1 MIDQLNSLI
10 LTTPRL
16 VIRPIEDADV
26 KLVYSIHKDE
36 QVNRYLPYDTWRSW
50 DDAKY
55 WYAKVLQ
62 RRRDKEAEQF
72 VIVESG
78 DLSSSAASEKK
89 AQTEQALIGTCIVF
103 NHNADDQSCE
113 IGYVLKRDYWQ
124 QGYMF
129 EAMSQLRNSLMARS
143 DITSIRAVVDVE
155 NLPSLALLKKLDF
168 EISATLN
175 ADNQQSHYLRF
186 KAEI

>member
-1 MIDQLNSLI
+1 
-10 LTTPRL
+10 
-16 VIRPIEDADV
+16 
-26 KLVYSIHKDE
+26 
-36 QVNRYLPYDTWRSW
+36 
-50 DDAKY
+50 
-55 WYAKVLQ
+55 
-62 RRRDKEAEQF
+62 
-72 VIVESG
+72 
-78 DLSSSAASEKK
+78 
-89 AQTEQALIGTCIVF
+89 
-103 NHNADDQSCE
+103 
-113 IGYVLKRDYWQ
+113 
-124 QGYMF
+124 MF